1 MQDSPDFVKDTV
13 AMVNTLF
20 PEQPGS
26 SASPMCHINVPC
38 KHVMEAAS
46 FFWFKEE
53 FIHIKKC
60 NLSENIEGKER
71 RKGQRKEG
79 KRRKWKGREEK
90 EEKRKRK
97 GRER

>member
-53 FIHIKKC
+53 SIHIKKC
-60 NLSENIEGKER
+60 NLFENIEGKAEEKDKGKKER
-71 RKGQRKEG
+71 DESGKEG
-79 KRRKWKGREEK
+79 K
-90 EEKRKRK
+90 KRKRK